1 MRGKVHICAALLI
14 LIALTGSALLTHTT
28 NSSNGK
34 PVVVTTT
41 SVLASIV
48 RDLAGNEVI
57 VEVIASPSIC
67 PAHYGV
73 KPSDVY
79 KLKGAD
85 LILRQGFEPWLED
98 LVKASGS
105 KAPIVTIKGP
115 WNTPELLKGK
125 YVAVANALEKYLGIN
140 VSAKLRKCLKAIDDT
155 STWLKEY
162 AKEKGF
168 VGTPVVV
175 MQWQKAYVS
184 FLGFK
189 VVATYPPP
197 EKVTPSLYEEIIKN
211 ATEGKALLVIDN
223 LQSGT
228 ELGKKIAEE
237 IGGVEVALTNFPG
250 TAPGLNNM
258 TEVMKHNAELLAQA
272 LYFAKLKKSPTELGK
287 LYREVSNYEHEAK
300 LWESAFIASAVLNAV
315 LIASVA
321 VLAAKLRRR

>member
-1 MRGKVHICAALLI
+1 MPRKVHICAGLLI
-14 LIALTGSALLTHTT
+14 VIALAGLTLTPITH
-28 NSSNGK
+28 SSNGK
-34 PVVVTTT
+34 PVVVATT

-48 RDLAGNEVI
+48 SDLAGDKVI

-79 KLKGAD
+79 KIRNAD

-105 KAPIVTIKGP
+105 KAPVVTIKGP
-115 WNTPELLKGK
+115 WNTPELLKSK
-125 YVAVANALEKYLGIN
+125 YVAVANALEKYLGID
-140 VSAKLRKCLKAIDDT
+140 VRAKLRKCLKAIDDT
-155 STWLKEY
+155 GAWLKEY
-162 AKEKGF
+162 AKKNGF

-197 EKVTPSLYEEIIKN
+197 EKVTPTLYEEIVKN

-228 ELGKKIAEE
+228 ELGKKIADDV
-237 IGGVEVALTNFPG
+237 GAVEVALTNFPG
-250 TAPGLNNM
+250 TAPGLNNV

-272 LYFAKLKKSPTELGK
+272 LYFAKLKKSPTEIGK
-287 LYREVSNYEHEAK
+287 LYREVSNYEREARM
-300 LWESAFIASAVLNAV
+300 WEYAFIASAVVNVA

-321 VLAAKLRRR
+321 ALVTKLRRR

>member
-1 MRGKVHICAALLI
+1 MRNKVHMLAALLI
-14 LIALTGSALLTHTT
+14 LITLTGSAPILTTY
-28 NSSNGK
+28 SSNSK
-34 PVVVTTT
+34 PVVVTTS

-48 RDLAGNEVI
+48 RDLAGDQVI
-57 VEVIASPSIC
+57 VEVIASPSVC

-79 KLKGAD
+79 KLKDAD
-85 LILRQGFEPWLED
+85 LILRQGFEPWLKD

-105 KAPIVTIKGP
+105 KAPVVTIKGP
-115 WNTPELLKGK
+115 WNTPEFLKARYK
-125 YVAVANALEKYLGIN
+125 AVANALEEYIGIN

-155 STWLKEY
+155 GAWLKEY

-168 VGTPVVV
+168 VGTPVVI

-189 VVATYPPP
+189 IVATYPPP
-197 EKVTPSLYEEIIKN
+197 EKVTPSLYNEIIKN
-211 ATEGKALLVIDN
+211 ATENKALLVIDN

-228 ELGKKIAEE
+228 EFGEKLADE

-250 TAPGLNNM
+250 ITLELNNV

-272 LYFAKLKKSPTELGK
+272 LSFAKLKKSPTEIGE
-287 LYREVSNYEHEAK
+287 LYRKVSNYEHEAK
-300 LWESAFIASAVLNAV
+300 LWKSAFIASAVLNIA
-315 LIASVA
+315 LIVSVA
-321 VLAAKLRRR
+321 VLVTKLRRR